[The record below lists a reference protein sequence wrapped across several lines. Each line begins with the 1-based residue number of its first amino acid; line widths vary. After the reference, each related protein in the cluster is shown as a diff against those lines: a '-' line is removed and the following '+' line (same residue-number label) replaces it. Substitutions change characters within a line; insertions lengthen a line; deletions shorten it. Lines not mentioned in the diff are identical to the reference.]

1 MDNTLPRMYI
11 RNRISKDSDLCQL
24 FCWRD
29 ICVAEF
35 APDRFLSL
43 AWRCDLIPFT
53 FRAGALEIPNHFVDN
68 GLKDD
73 THQFTPILDRKKGC
87 NDQLD

>member
-1 MDNTLPRMYI
+1 MDNTLSRMYI

-35 APDRFLSL
+35 ASDRFFALT
-43 AWRCDLIPFT
+43 WWYDLISFT
-53 FRAGALEIPNHFVDN
+53 FRAGTLEIPNHFNDN

-73 THQFTPILDRKKGC
+73 THQVSSILD
-87 NDQLD
+87 